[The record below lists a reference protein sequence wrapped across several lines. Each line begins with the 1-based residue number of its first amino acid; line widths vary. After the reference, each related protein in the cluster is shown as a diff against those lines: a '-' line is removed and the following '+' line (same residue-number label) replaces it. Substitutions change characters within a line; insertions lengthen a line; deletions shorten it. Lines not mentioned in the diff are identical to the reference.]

1 MKRLLPFLAILLLA
15 QTPTSVVLRTATG
28 DKPVAQL
35 VQNGVMYFAAD
46 DVIGALGGSVRAD
59 ANGFKAP
66 RKAPFAEQPYDDP
79 YVKSVAVAG
88 SDLRIQLTA
97 PDVAADTYRLDN
109 PFRIVID
116 LRKAAAPAPGAPLPS
131 VTRPAEQPGIHTIVI
146 DPGHGGKEVGAIGPG
161 GLMEKD
167 ATLTICRKLADALEG
182 RLHARVV
189 LTRTDD
195 SVVSLD
201 QRTAVANQY
210 HADLFLSVH
219 MNAAVVRGAKGSE
232 VYFLSLDASDE
243 LAKKAAET
251 ENANATAQ
259 RAPSNDLKL
268 ILWDLAQQQYLTD
281 SSRFAQS
288 IQGEMNRVHGI

>member
-1 MKRLLPFLAILLLA
+1 MTLTAPVEYGITKEQGAYTIHFKTAI
-15 QTPTSVVLRTATG
+15 R
-28 DKPVAQL
+28 
-35 VQNGVMYFAAD
+35 
-46 DVIGALGGSVRAD
+46 
-59 ANGFKAP
+59 
-66 RKAPFAEQPYDDP
+66 APFAEQGYDDP
-79 YVKSVAVAG
+79 NVGKASFAG
-88 SDLRIQLTA
+88 NDLRIQLTA

-167 ATLTICRKLADALEG
+167 ATLTICRKLADALE
-182 RLHARVV
+182 RKLRARVV

-219 MNAAVVRGAKGSE
+219 LNAAVVKGAKGSE
-232 VYFLSLDASDE
+232 TYFLIE
-243 LAKKAAET
+243 RGK
-251 ENANATAQ
+251 
-259 RAPSNDLKL
+259 RAPLLRLEAEVKL
-268 ILWDLAQQQYLTD
+268 RPAREASPRT
-281 SSRFAQS
+281 SHVP
-288 IQGEMNRVHGI
+288 M